1 LLFYLRFVIAGLI
14 LEVGSLGQVSFGD
27 SLEFGK
33 MIKVLELGGKMNIIL
48 LEKINNLGDIGD
60 TANVKAGFA
69 RNFLFPKGKALPAT
83 KRNLEDFEGRKAELL
98 AAHDKNV
105 ATAQQR
111 AALVEGQELVF
122 EVNASDD
129 GRLFGSIGTRDIADT
144 LNAKVKSDITKA
156 EVSLPNGA
164 IRELGTYSIGLD
176 LGFDVLAKISVV
188 AVALGAA
195 AGVTADGSVIEEIE
209 NAEAA
214 DALVDAPEE

>member
-1 LLFYLRFVIAGLI
+1 
-14 LEVGSLGQVSFGD
+14 
-27 SLEFGK
+27 

-164 IRELGTYSIGLD
+164 IRELGTYPIGLD

>member
-1 LLFYLRFVIAGLI
+1 MRFAIVGSI
-14 LEVGSLGQVSFGD
+14 LEVASLGQTKFGD
-27 SLEFGK
+27 SIELGRL
-33 MIKVLELGGKMNIIL
+33 IKGLELGGIMNIIL

-60 TANVKAGFA
+60 TADVKAGFA

-111 AALVEGQELVF
+111 AALVEGTELVF

-144 LNAKVKSDITKA
+144 LNAQVKSDVTKA
-156 EVSLPNGA
+156 EVSLPHGA

-188 AVALGAA
+188 AGALGAA

-209 NAEAA
+209 SAEAA
-214 DALVDAPEE
+214 DAEVDAPEE

>member
-1 LLFYLRFVIAGLI
+1 MRFAIAGSI
-14 LEVGSLGQVSFGD
+14 LEVVSLEQFKCGD
-27 SLEFGK
+27 STEFDTL
-33 MIKVLELGGKMNIIL
+33 IKGLGLGGKMNIIL
-48 LEKINNLGDIGD
+48 LEKINNLGDIGE
-60 TANVKAGFA
+60 TADVKAGFA

-83 KRNLEDFEGRKAELL
+83 KRNLEDFEGRKAELV

-111 AALVEGQELVF
+111 AALVEGKELIF

-144 LNAKVKSDITKA
+144 LNAQVKSDVTKA

-164 IRELGTYSIGLD
+164 IRELGTYAIGLD

-214 DALVDAPEE
+214 DAEVDVPEE

>member
-1 LLFYLRFVIAGLI
+1 MRFAIAGSI
-14 LEVGSLGQVSFGD
+14 LEVVSLEQCKCGD
-27 SLEFGK
+27 STEFGTL
-33 MIKVLELGGKMNIIL
+33 IKGLGLGGKMNIIL
-48 LEKINNLGDIGD
+48 LEKINNLGDIGE
-60 TANVKAGFA
+60 TADVKAGFA

-111 AALVEGQELVF
+111 AALVEGKELIF

-144 LNAKVKSDITKA
+144 LNAQVKSDVTKA

-164 IRELGTYSIGLD
+164 IRELGTYAIGLD

-214 DALVDAPEE
+214 DTEVDVPKE

>member
-1 LLFYLRFVIAGLI
+1 MIAGLI
-14 LEVGSLGQVSFGD
+14 SGVASLGKVKLFD
-27 SLEFGK
+27 SIEINELLR
-33 MIKVLELGGKMNIIL
+33 ILELGGKMNIIL

-60 TANVKAGFA
+60 TADVKAGFA
-69 RNFLFPKGKALPAT
+69 RNFLFPNGKALPAT
-83 KRNLEDFEGRKAELL
+83 KKNLEDFEGRKAELL

-111 AALVEGQELVF
+111 AALVEGKELVF

-144 LNAKVKSDITKA
+144 LNAQFKSDVTKA

-164 IRELGTYSIGLD
+164 IRELGTYYIGLD
-176 LGFDVLAKISVV
+176 LGFDVSAKISVV

-214 DALVDAPEE
+214 VADDQAEGPEE

>member
-1 LLFYLRFVIAGLI
+1 MRFAIVGLI
-14 LEVGSLGQVSFGD
+14 LEVASLGQIKFGD
-27 SLEFGK
+27 SIELGRL
-33 MIKVLELGGKMNIIL
+33 IKGLELGGIMNIIL

-60 TANVKAGFA
+60 TADVKAGFA

-111 AALVEGQELVF
+111 AALVEGTELVF

-144 LNAKVKSDITKA
+144 LNAQVKSDVTKA

-188 AVALGAA
+188 AGALGAA

-214 DALVDAPEE
+214 DAEVDAPEE

>member
-1 LLFYLRFVIAGLI
+1 LRFAIVGSI
-14 LEVGSLGQVSFGD
+14 LEVASLGQIKFGD
-27 SLEFGK
+27 SIELGRL
-33 MIKVLELGGKMNIIL
+33 IKGLELGGIMNIIL

-60 TANVKAGFA
+60 TADVKAGFA

-111 AALVEGQELVF
+111 AALVEGTELVF

-144 LNAKVKSDITKA
+144 LNAQVKSDVTKA

-188 AVALGAA
+188 AGALGAA

-214 DALVDAPEE
+214 DAEVDAPEE

>member
-1 LLFYLRFVIAGLI
+1 MRFAIVGSI
-14 LEVGSLGQVSFGD
+14 LEVASLGQTKFGD
-27 SLEFGK
+27 SIELGRL
-33 MIKVLELGGKMNIIL
+33 IKGLELGGIMNIIL

-60 TANVKAGFA
+60 TADVKAGFA

-111 AALVEGQELVF
+111 AALVEGTELVF

-144 LNAKVKSDITKA
+144 LNAQVKSDVTKA

-188 AVALGAA
+188 AGALGAA

-209 NAEAA
+209 SAEAA
-214 DALVDAPEE
+214 DAEVDAPEE

>member
-1 LLFYLRFVIAGLI
+1 MRFAIVGSI
-14 LEVGSLGQVSFGD
+14 LEVASLGQIKFGD
-27 SLEFGK
+27 SIELGRL
-33 MIKVLELGGKMNIIL
+33 IKVLELGGIMNIIL

-60 TANVKAGFA
+60 TADVKAGFA

-111 AALVEGQELVF
+111 AALVEGTELVF

-144 LNAKVKSDITKA
+144 LNAQVKSDVTKA

-188 AVALGAA
+188 AGALGAA

-214 DALVDAPEE
+214 DAEVDAPEE

>member
-1 LLFYLRFVIAGLI
+1 MRFAIAGSI
-14 LEVGSLGQVSFGD
+14 LEVVSLEQFKCGD
-27 SLEFGK
+27 STEFDTL
-33 MIKVLELGGKMNIIL
+33 IKGLGLGGKMNIIL
-48 LEKINNLGDIGD
+48 LEKINNLGDIGE
-60 TANVKAGFA
+60 TADVKAGFA

-83 KRNLEDFEGRKAELL
+83 KRNLEDFEGRKAELV

-111 AALVEGQELVF
+111 AALVEGKELIF

-144 LNAKVKSDITKA
+144 LNAQVKSDVTKA

-164 IRELGTYSIGLD
+164 IRELGTYAIGLD

-209 NAEAA
+209 NAEVA
-214 DALVDAPEE
+214 DAEVDAPEE

>member
-1 LLFYLRFVIAGLI
+1 MRFAIVGSI
-14 LEVGSLGQVSFGD
+14 LEVASLGQIKFGD
-27 SLEFGK
+27 SIELGRL
-33 MIKVLELGGKMNIIL
+33 IKGLELGGIMNIIL

-60 TANVKAGFA
+60 TADVKAGFA

-111 AALVEGQELVF
+111 AALVEGTELVF

-144 LNAKVKSDITKA
+144 LNAQVKSDVTKA

-188 AVALGAA
+188 AGALGAA

-214 DALVDAPEE
+214 DAEVDAPEE

>member
-1 LLFYLRFVIAGLI
+1 LFYLRFAIVGSI
-14 LEVGSLGQVSFGD
+14 LEVASLGQIKFGD
-27 SLEFGK
+27 SIELGRL
-33 MIKVLELGGKMNIIL
+33 IKGLELGGIMNIIL

-60 TANVKAGFA
+60 TADVKAGFA

-111 AALVEGQELVF
+111 AALVEGTELVF

-144 LNAKVKSDITKA
+144 LNAQVKSDVTKA

-188 AVALGAA
+188 AGALGAA

-214 DALVDAPEE
+214 DAEVDAPEE

>member
-1 LLFYLRFVIAGLI
+1 MRFAIVGSI
-14 LEVGSLGQVSFGD
+14 LEVASLGQTKFGD
-27 SLEFGK
+27 SIELGRL
-33 MIKVLELGGKMNIIL
+33 IKGLELGGIMNIIL

-60 TANVKAGFA
+60 TADVKAGFA

-111 AALVEGQELVF
+111 AALVEGTELVF

-144 LNAKVKSDITKA
+144 LNAQVKSDVTKA

-188 AVALGAA
+188 AGALGAA

-214 DALVDAPEE
+214 DAEVDAPEE

>member
-1 LLFYLRFVIAGLI
+1 MCVEAEERPVC
-14 LEVGSLGQVSFGD
+14 SS
-27 SLEFGK
+27 
-33 MIKVLELGGKMNIIL
+33 
-48 LEKINNLGDIGD
+48 EKREKSKPPKKKTFQNH
-60 TANVKAGFA
+60 
-69 RNFLFPKGKALPAT
+69 FLAT
-83 KRNLEDFEGRKAELL
+83 KKNLEDFEGRKAELL

-111 AALVEGQELVF
+111 AALVEGKELVF

-144 LNAKVKSDITKA
+144 LNAQFKSDVTKA

-176 LGFDVLAKISVV
+176 LGFDVSAKISVV

-214 DALVDAPEE
+214 AADDQAEGPEE

>member
-1 LLFYLRFVIAGLI
+1 MRFAIAGLI
-14 LEVGSLGQVSFGD
+14 LGVASLGQSKFGD
-27 SLEFGK
+27 SIEFDRL
-33 MIKVLELGGKMNIIL
+33 IKGFGLGGKMNIIL

-60 TANVKAGFA
+60 TADVKAGFA

-111 AALVEGQELVF
+111 ADLVEGKELVF

-144 LNAKVKSDITKA
+144 LNAQVKSNVTKA

-176 LGFDVLAKISVV
+176 LGFDVVAKISVV
-188 AVALGAA
+188 AVALGTA
-195 AGVTADGSVIEEIE
+195 AGVTADGSVLEEIE

-214 DALVDAPEE
+214 DGALDAPEE

>member
-1 LLFYLRFVIAGLI
+1 VIAGLI

>member
-1 LLFYLRFVIAGLI
+1 MRFAIAGSI
-14 LEVGSLGQVSFGD
+14 LEVVSLEQFKCGD
-27 SLEFGK
+27 STEFDTL
-33 MIKVLELGGKMNIIL
+33 IKGLGLGGKMNIIL
-48 LEKINNLGDIGD
+48 LEKINNLGDIGE
-60 TANVKAGFA
+60 TADVKAGFA

-83 KRNLEDFEGRKAELL
+83 KRNLEDFEGRKAELV

-111 AALVEGQELVF
+111 AALVEGKELIF

-144 LNAKVKSDITKA
+144 LNAQVKSDVTKA

-164 IRELGTYSIGLD
+164 IRELGTYAIGLD

-214 DALVDAPEE
+214 DTEVDVPKE

>member
-1 LLFYLRFVIAGLI
+1 MRFAIAGSI
-14 LEVGSLGQVSFGD
+14 LEVVSLEQCKFGD
-27 SLEFGK
+27 STEFG
-33 MIKVLELGGKMNIIL
+33 MLIKDLGLGGKMNIIL
-48 LEKINNLGDIGD
+48 LEKINNLGDIGE
-60 TANVKAGFA
+60 TADVKAGFA

-111 AALVEGQELVF
+111 AALVEGKELVF

-144 LNAKVKSDITKA
+144 LNAQVKSDVTKA

-176 LGFDVLAKISVV
+176 LGFDVLAKVSVV

-209 NAEAA
+209 NAEVA
-214 DALVDAPEE
+214 DAEVDAPEE

>member
-1 LLFYLRFVIAGLI
+1 MIAGLI
-14 LEVGSLGQVSFGD
+14 LEVASLGQVRFGD
-27 SLEFGK
+27 SIEFGK

>member
-1 LLFYLRFVIAGLI
+1 MRFAIVGSI
-14 LEVGSLGQVSFGD
+14 LEVASLGQIKFGD
-27 SLEFGK
+27 SIVLGRL
-33 MIKVLELGGKMNIIL
+33 IKGLELGGIMNIIL

-60 TANVKAGFA
+60 TADVKAGFA

-111 AALVEGQELVF
+111 AALVEGTELVF

-144 LNAKVKSDITKA
+144 LNAQVKSDVTKA

-188 AVALGAA
+188 AGALGAA

-209 NAEAA
+209 SAEAA
-214 DALVDAPEE
+214 DAEVDAPEE